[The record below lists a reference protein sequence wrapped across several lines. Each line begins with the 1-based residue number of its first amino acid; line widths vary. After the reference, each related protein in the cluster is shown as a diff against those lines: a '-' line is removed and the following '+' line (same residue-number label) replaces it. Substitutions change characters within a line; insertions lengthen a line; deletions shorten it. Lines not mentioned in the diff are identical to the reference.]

1 MIIGAYYFALVDFI
15 EDTCPTVPGCDHV
28 RYVEPLVSLM
38 IKIQHYNVGF
48 KPCPGR
54 AQTAGKGP
62 G

>member
-15 EDTCPTVPGCDHV
+15 EDTCTVPGCDHI

-48 KPCPGR
+48 
-54 AQTAGKGP
+54 TAVYASTHGWDRR
-62 G
+62 